1 MHVQG
6 YCFHMYVFMLHSDV
20 TCDNY
25 KLKQEENMVAKKK
38 AKKAPVKKAPA
49 KKASP
54 KKDPAKKVT
63 AVKQV
68 MTKAAIMT
76 EISGNTGLSKK
87 QVMSVFDEL
96 SIVIERHIKKR
107 SAGKFLLPG
116 LMKIQVKSKPA
127 TKAKKGRNPFT
138 GEEMMFKA
146 KPASRVVKIQPLK
159 KLKEMT
165 E

>member
-1 MHVQG
+1 
-6 YCFHMYVFMLHSDV
+6 MYVFMRHSDV

-25 KLKQEENMVAKKK
+25 KLKQEESMATKKK
-38 AKKAPVKKAPA
+38 AKKAPLKNKTPAKKSPPKKAPE
-49 KKASP
+49 
-54 KKDPAKKVT
+54 KKVT

-68 MTKAAIMT
+68 MTKAAMMA
-76 EISGNTGLSKK
+76 EIADNTGLSKK
-87 QVMSVFDEL
+87 QVISVFDEL

-107 SAGKFLLPG
+107 SVGKFLLPG

-127 TKAKKGRNPFT
+127 TKARKGRNPFT

-159 KLKEMT
+159 KLKDMAE
-165 E
+165 